1 MNAYT
6 SQVLE
11 DGARNYII
19 KLTAVLDTADQPLT
33 TVITPSDCTKYI
45 PTRFRIDHIDFT
57 ISDQL
62 ELQLWW
68 EGTPDAIIL
77 PMAGRN
83 KFNYNDLGGLQNNA
97 SSPTGGIRI
106 KTTGYATGTQVYS
119 VLIWLVKQGIQ

>member
-1 MNAYT
+1 MNTYS

-11 DGARNYII
+11 DGERNYIV
-19 KLTAVLDTADQPLT
+19 KLTAILDTADQPIT
-33 TVITPSDCTKYI
+33 TVIKPSDCAAFV
-45 PTRFRIDHIDFT
+45 PRRFRLDHVDFT

-62 ELQLWW
+62 EIQLWW

-97 SSPTGGIRI
+97 SAATGAIRI
-106 KTTGYATGTQVYS
+106 ATTGYQTGTQVYS
-119 VLIWLVKQGIQ
+119 VLIWLVKQP